1 MRTIRDTITHLL
13 KDKDFENPKSLEDL
27 GYIFFGP
34 LVFNYFFWLK
44 DEIKDGDLILFN
56 SREGYFLNQI
66 YQLFKE
72 KYNLPKSVYFKTSR
86 KLASL
91 SSYVSE
97 EDIYESFN
105 LHRYEGNLSELL
117 KDRFG
122 LNNHTVTDIK
132 IDTLNKLPNLNQCIL
147 DILGKSH
154 VLRNEYRK
162 YIDATIGN
170 SKNVYMIDSGFQGTT
185 QYYLQKTFN
194 LDLKGRYMT
203 YKGNID
209 LKNTKGFYDFEK
221 CSFKDNIIFFESVFT
236 DKVGT
241 FIDLIGN
248 EFINEDNTEIEKYF
262 EDKTKIVNGIK
273 EFVQDMLFFNIIDS
287 EIPQQ
292 FADELFNLMCIDG
305 YIKNELLFE
314 SFLHENRY
322 VKNNVKK
329 INKKNENNIRKYK
342 FCI

>member
-1 MRTIRDTITHLL
+1 MRTIRDISNDLL
-13 KDKDFENPKSLEDL
+13 KDKDFGNPKSLEEL

-34 LVFNYFFWLK
+34 LIFNYLFWLK

-56 SREGYFLNQI
+56 SREGYFLNEI

-72 KYNLPKSVYFKTSR
+72 KYHLPNSVYFKTSR

-97 EDIYESFN
+97 EDVYESFN
-105 LHRYEGNLSELL
+105 LHRYEGTLSELL
-117 KDRFG
+117 KHRFG
-122 LNNHTVTDIK
+122 LNNFIENHIK
-132 IDTLNKLPNLNQCIL
+132 IDTLQRLPNLNQCIS
-147 DILGKSH
+147 DILGKSQ
-154 VLRNEYRK
+154 VLRNEYKK

-170 SKNVYMIDSGFQGTT
+170 CKNLYMIDSGYQGST

-221 CSFKDNIIFFESVFT
+221 CYFKNNIIFFESVFT

-241 FIDLIGN
+241 YIDIIDGQ
-248 EFINEDNTEIEKYF
+248 FINEDNSENQEHF
-262 EDKTKIVNGIK
+262 NDKVKIVNGIK
-273 EFVQDMLFFNIIDS
+273 QFVIDMLSFEIEES
-287 EIPQQ
+287 EILQHFSDNLFDLMCMKSGIQ
-292 FADELFNLMCIDG
+292 NEGLFN
-305 YIKNELLFE
+305 
-314 SFLHENRY
+314 SFYHDNYY
-322 VKNNVKK
+322 VRNNIKK
-329 INKKNENNIRKYK
+329 IYRN
-342 FCI
+342 

>member
-1 MRTIRDTITHLL
+1 MRTILDITNHLL
-13 KDKDFENPKSLEDL
+13 QYKDFENPKSLEEL

-44 DEIKDGDLILFN
+44 GEVNDGDLILFN
-56 SREGYFLNQI
+56 SREGYFLNDI

-91 SSYVSE
+91 SSYVSKE
-97 EDIYESFN
+97 EIYESFK
-105 LHRYEGNLSELL
+105 LHRYEGTLSELL
-117 KDRFG
+117 KYRFG
-122 LNNHTVTDIK
+122 LDSVIQNDIQINSK
-132 IDTLNKLPNLNQCIL
+132 YELPDLSFYISDTLK
-147 DILGKSH
+147 KSDR
-154 VLRNEYRK
+154 VRVEYGK
-162 YIDATIGN
+162 YIYKTIGGYN
-170 SKNVYMIDSGFQGTT
+170 NVYMIDSGYQGTT

-241 FIDLIGN
+241 FIDITNN
-248 EFINEDNTEIEKYF
+248 EFINEDNAEIKKYF
-262 EDKTKIVNGIK
+262 KDKIRIVNGIK
-273 EFVQDMLFFNIIDS
+273 QFVEDMLSFNIIDS

-292 FADELFNLMCIDG
+292 FADELFNLMCVDG

-314 SFLHENRY
+314 SFIHENTY
-322 VKNNVKK
+322 VRNGIKK
-329 INKKNENNIRKYK
+329 INKTTK
-342 FCI
+342 